1 MSDKI
6 DRTRKQEVNGF
17 MELHMWREMLAPYY
31 FAVEELLV
39 KFRNLQKEFRDSNQ
53 YCPIEEVQ
61 GRVKSISSILGKV
74 QKKQYELGEV
84 EDKIEDI
91 AGIRIICQFKEDI
104 DKVVNLIRN
113 RSDMIVK
120 SEKDYIRNPKSSGY
134 QSYHMILYYD
144 INMVN
149 ETKRIQVEIQIRTMG
164 MNFWATIEHSLQY
177 KYKRNIPEHIKKRLK
192 NSAQAVV
199 NLDEEM
205 STVRDEIM
213 DAQNAFTI
221 KDRLVSDILKNI
233 QGLFH
238 VTNTKEVMKIQD
250 EFYRVYQSGNMDQL
264 KHFSKQLDIITEGYR
279 AQNLG

>member
-1 MSDKI
+1 
-6 DRTRKQEVNGF
+6 
-17 MELHMWREMLAPYY
+17 MELHVWREMLAPYY
-31 FAVEELLV
+31 FAVEELVV
-39 KFRNLQKEFRDSNQ
+39 KFRNLQKEFQYSNQ

-104 DKVVNLIRN
+104 DKVVALIKQ
-113 RSDMIVK
+113 RSDMVVK

-149 ETKRIQVEIQIRTMG
+149 ETKRIQIEIQIRTMG

-177 KYKRNIPEHIKKRLK
+177 KYKRNIPDPIKERLFNTAK
-192 NSAQAVV
+192 AVV

-205 STVRDEIM
+205 STVREEIM
-213 DAQNAFTI
+213 DAQNAFTV
-221 KDRLVSDILKNI
+221 KDNLVSDILKNI
-233 QGLFH
+233 QGLFQ
-238 VTNTKEVMKIQD
+238 VANQKEVMKIQD
-250 EFYRVYQSGNMDQL
+250 EFYKVYQSGNMEQL
-264 KHFSKQLDIITEGYR
+264 KHFSKQLNIITEGYR
-279 AQNLG
+279 VQSLG